1 MFLINLLLP
10 FRLAWKSIIANKGR
24 TILTLIGIVIGIAAV
39 IIVMSAGE
47 SLKGLIMGQID
58 AFGSDIIQIETKVPS
73 SSSVGS
79 QMSMAEGVQITTLKL
94 SDAEVIKKL
103 SNVKN
108 YYSYVI
114 GQAVVSYLGE
124 NKVVNYMGI
133 SPSFVDIDQSKVAK
147 GVFFT
152 QEEDNSLAR
161 VVVLGSKVA
170 EKLFADSDPIGQQV
184 KIGKN
189 KFMVIGVLAERG
201 GSFGFSFDDI
211 AYIPIQTAQKLML
224 GIDHVMAISAQV
236 KDSSLQDD
244 TADEIIALLRDRHDI
259 TDPKDDDFQVTT
271 MQQAREMI
279 DTIFGGITLLLVA
292 LAGISLLVGGI
303 GIMNIMYVSV
313 TERTFEIGLRKSIGA
328 KRGQILWQFLWEA
341 VFVTSIGGVI
351 GVAIGALVSFIVMV
365 VAGQLGFTWTFSLPL
380 QAVVIAFVFCAG
392 VGLIFGYFPAKK
404 AAKMDPINALRKE

>member
-1 MFLINLLLP
+1 MNNILLP
-10 FRLAWKSIIANKGR
+10 FRLAWKSIITNKGR
-24 TILTLIGIVIGIAAV
+24 TILTLIGIVIGIASV
-39 IIVMSAGE
+39 ILVMSAGD
-47 SLKGLIMGQID
+47 SLKGLILGQVD

-73 SSSVGS
+73 SSNTGS
-79 QMSMAEGVQITTLKL
+79 AFSMAQGVQITTLKL
-94 SDAEVIKKL
+94 SDAEEIKKL
-103 SNVKN
+103 PNVKN

-124 NKVVNYMGI
+124 NRVVNYMGI

-147 GVFFT
+147 GVFFSSDD
-152 QEEDNSLAR
+152 DNSLSK
-161 VVVLGSKVA
+161 VVVLGYKVA
-170 EKLFADSDPIGQQV
+170 NKLFGDVNPVGQSV

-189 KFMVIGVLAERG
+189 KFLVIGVMEERG
-201 GSFGFSFDDI
+201 GGFGFSFDDI
-211 AYIPIQTAQKLML
+211 AYVPIQTAQKLML

-236 KDSSLQDD
+236 KDSSLQDE
-244 TADEIIALLRDRHDI
+244 TADEITSLLRDRHDI
-259 TDPKDDDFQVTT
+259 IDPKDDDFQVTT
-271 MQQAREMI
+271 MQQARDMI
-279 DTIFGGITLLLVA
+279 NTIFGGITLLLVA

-351 GVAIGALVSFIVMV
+351 GVIVGALLSFIIMI
-365 VAGQLGFTWTFSLPL
+365 VAGQLGFTWVFSLPL

-392 VGLIFGYFPAKK
+392 VGLIFGYFPAQK